1 VSRTRANVREG
12 AGKAKDSYLDLIMR
26 HPLVSIKTDAQL
38 AVSLRVVD
46 DLLGKGPLDKGEEQY
61 LDVLSDL
68 VAMYED
74 RHHAIPPASDA
85 DLLRHLIE
93 ARGVTQSDVAVEAG
107 MARSTVSQIL
117 SGKRP
122 ISKSH
127 IGKLATY
134 FCVPPEV
141 FVSNL

>member
-1 VSRTRANVREG
+1 MSRTKANLTEG
-12 AGKAKDSYLDLIMR
+12 AGKVKDSYLDLIMQ

-38 AVSLRVVD
+38 EVAQQVVD
-46 DLLGKGPLDKGEEQY
+46 DLLRRGRLDKGEEAY

-68 VAMYED
+68 IAMYED
-74 RHHAIPPASDA
+74 RYHPIPPASDA
-85 DLLRHLIE
+85 EILRHLIE
-93 ARGVTQSDVAVEAG
+93 ARGVTQSEVAIEAG
-107 MARSTVSQIL
+107 IARSTVSEIL

-127 IGKLATY
+127 IGKLAAY

-141 FVSNL
+141 FVTNL

>member
-1 VSRTRANVREG
+1 MSQTRANLSRS
-12 AGKAKDSYLDLIMR
+12 AGRVKDSYLDLVVR

-38 AVSLRVVD
+38 GAAQRVID
-46 DLLGKGPLDKGEEQY
+46 DLLGKGRLDKGEEEY

-74 RHHAIPPASDA
+74 RHHPIAAASDA
-85 DLLRHLIE
+85 DILRHLME
-93 ARGVTQSDVAVEAG
+93 ARGATQSEVAVEAG
-107 MARSTVSQIL
+107 IARSTVSEIL

-127 IGKLATY
+127 IGKLAGY

-141 FVSNL
+141 FVANL